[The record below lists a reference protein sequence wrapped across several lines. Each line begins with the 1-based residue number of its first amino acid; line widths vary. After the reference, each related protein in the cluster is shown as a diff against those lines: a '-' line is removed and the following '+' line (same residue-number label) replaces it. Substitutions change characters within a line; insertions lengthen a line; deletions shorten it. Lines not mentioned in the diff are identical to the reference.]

1 MSESKKDSLSPSR
14 PKRSSLKMANM
25 LDPKEIMSYQKKKR
39 NSVSFQLG
47 GNFKFKELRAKFED
61 IKPEKKKNP
70 EEKKAFSEARR
81 KSIKNEFALV
91 KEMLKKEKAI
101 ENIRYG
107 NLSAKDEDCYEAAKE
122 VNALNLLQKED
133 KFLEEQK
140 LKKSTLS
147 GGEKQKLAFAR
158 ICLKNPPILLLD
170 EPTSALDK
178 ESELDI
184 QKSLDKL
191 SINKTTIQIAH
202 RLNTIEN
209 YDKIIV
215 FDKGRIY
222 EQGTHEE
229 LMKLKKRYYTLY
241 QYSNFS

>member
-1 MSESKKDSLSPSR
+1 MMLRMIKVKYLIDDINIKDYNL
-14 PKRSSLKMANM
+14 
-25 LDPKEIMSYQKKKR
+25 
-39 NSVSFQLG
+39 F
-47 GNFKFKELRAKFED
+47 ELR
-61 IKPEKKKNP
+61 KKIGLISQEPSMFKTSN
-70 EEKKAFSEARR
+70 
-81 KSIKNEFALV
+81 
-91 KEMLKKEKAI
+91 I

-140 LKKSTLS
+140 LKKSQLS

-158 ICLKNPPILLLD
+158 IYLKNPPILLLD

>member
-1 MSESKKDSLSPSR
+1 M
-14 PKRSSLKMANM
+14 
-25 LDPKEIMSYQKKKR
+25 
-39 NSVSFQLG
+39 
-47 GNFKFKELRAKFED
+47 
-61 IKPEKKKNP
+61 
-70 EEKKAFSEARR
+70 
-81 KSIKNEFALV
+81 
-91 KEMLKKEKAI
+91 
-101 ENIRYG
+101 
-107 NLSAKDEDCYEAAKE
+107 
-122 VNALNLLQKED
+122 
-133 KFLEEQK
+133 
-140 LKKSTLS
+140 
-147 GGEKQKLAFAR
+147 
-158 ICLKNPPILLLD
+158 D

-241 QYSNFS
+241 QYSNLN